1 MKRRESLKYIVLGSA
16 AVTMPLQGC
25 DNKVEAEKVV
35 EASDSLP
42 AYGRTEEEKKHDE
55 ELLERQFFNEYELET
70 LGILCALILPA
81 NEEFGSAKD
90 AGSVEFIEFMAKDY
104 PPFQTPLRGGL
115 MWLNHEAN
123 TRFDKD
129 FKSLEENQQKS
140 ILDDIAFEVEEEE
153 TSHLDQ
159 GRKFFSLLRNLT
171 LTGYFTSEM
180 GIKDIGYKGNR
191 PNVWDG
197 VPQEVL
203 DQHGVDYE
211 PEWLEKCIDQD
222 KRMIQAEWDENGNLL
237 T

>member
-16 AVTMPLQGC
+16 AATMPLQGC
-25 DNKVEAEKVV
+25 ENEVKTEKVV
-35 EASDSLP
+35 EPKKSLP
-42 AYGRTEEEKKHDE
+42 AYGRTEEEKDHDE
-55 ELLERQFFNEYELET
+55 QLLEKQFFNEHETQT

-81 NEEFGSAKD
+81 NEEFGSATD

-115 MWLNHEAN
+115 MWLDHEAN
-123 TRFDKD
+123 SRFDKD
-129 FKSLEENQQKS
+129 FNSLEENEQKS
-140 ILDDIAFEVEEEE
+140 ILDDIAFEVEKDES
-153 TSHLDQ
+153 THLAQ
-159 GRKFFSLLRNLT
+159 GRKFFALMRNLT

-197 VPQEVL
+197 VPQEFL
-203 DQHGVDYE
+203 DQHGVSYE
-211 PEWLEKCIDQD
+211 PEWLEKCIDQS
-222 KRMIQAEWDENGNLL
+222 KRMIQAEWDENGNLI